1 MTPEN
6 IRYNAGQEWNLS
18 EEAYTEAE
26 TLNRAGLRR
35 GALTRYYYA
44 AFHAVRAALLTR
56 SVEPTTHS
64 GTRSEFSRAFVRTAL
79 VSRDVARAL
88 TSLQK
93 EREEADCSRA
103 FLVDDADADEAREA
117 ASTVRNAIEAL
128 LRAEGWL

>member
-6 IRYNAGQEWNLS
+6 IKYNVRQEWNLS
-18 EEAYTEAE
+18 DEAWREAE
-26 TLNRAGLRR
+26 TLYEAGLKR

-56 SVEPTTHS
+56 NVEPTTHS
-64 GTRSEFSRAFVRTAL
+64 GMRSEFSRAFVRTAL

-93 EREEADCSRA
+93 EREEADYSRA
-103 FLVDDADADEAREA
+103 FSADDADADEARDA
-117 ASTVRNAIEAL
+117 ATTVRNAIEIL
-128 LRAEGWL
+128 IHGEGWL